1 MNFIILLALL
11 VTSVAYGETQE
22 EMEIRH
28 ASEAAPAHIS
38 DSASFM
44 IFKEGK
50 FQRIKEGT
58 NNFTCMVIRDP
69 MGRFE
74 PSCFNE
80 QAMESVFHTYEMQMR
95 LMNEGKSNEETLS
108 AIGQAFEQG
117 LLPAATTGSLVY
129 MMSPNNKYYNHSSST
144 LGKSP
149 IHQMYYYP
157 KLDDKTFSLSGDQV
171 ILWQGFPH
179 LSALI
184 VIVEN
189 GQHKHD

>member
-1 MNFIILLALL
+1 MKFTILLALL
-11 VTSVAYGETQE
+11 ITSVAYGETQE

-28 ASEAAPAHIS
+28 ASEAAPAHIAE
-38 DSASFM
+38 SASFM

-50 FQRIKEGT
+50 FHLTKEGT

-80 QAMESVFHTYEMQMR
+80 QAMGSVFHTYEMQMR
-95 LMNEGKSNEETLS
+95 LMDEGKSNEETLL
-108 AIGQAFEQG
+108 AIGRAFEQG
-117 LLPAATTGSLVY
+117 ILPTATIGSLVY
-129 MMSPNNKYYNHSSST
+129 MMSPNNKFYNHTSHT

-149 IHQMYYYP
+149 THQMYYYP
-157 KLDDKTFSLSGDQV
+157 KLDDNTFSLKDGPA

-184 VIVEN
+184 VVVEN
-189 GQHKHD
+189 GQ